1 MSDEEVSQAE
11 DDEAEGEEWH
21 GFGGVDD
28 DIEGEGK
35 PQEEGTSS
43 AAVSAAPSGKS
54 LDYSAHFLFRSDHL
68 LDQARNMFRLICASV
83 RRRKAGSHLKLN

>member
-54 LDYSAHFLFRSDHL
+54 LDYSAHFYSAQTISSTRLEICSASSA
-68 LDQARNMFRLICASV
+68 QACGGGKRAAI
-83 RRRKAGSHLKLN
+83 